1 MSRMLNMDLRLQASR
16 ASDKSKYHSDLLN
29 IEWKVCNC
37 SASADITTS
46 ISYVARPTPYR
57 LLANDPT
64 TMNGMEASR
73 RADVTN
79 LNTRSELIEGLVAK
93 DLAGGPGVI
102 VRS

>member
-1 MSRMLNMDLRLQASR
+1 MSRMLNIDLRLQASR

-29 IEWKVCNC
+29 IEWNVRNC
-37 SASADITTS
+37 STLADITTS

-64 TMNGMEASR
+64 TMKGMEAPLK
-73 RADVTN
+73 ADVTN
-79 LNTRSELIEGLVAK
+79 FNTRSELIEGPVAK
-93 DLAGGPGVI
+93 DLARMRGAI